1 MIAMFFL
8 YLFCSIAIF
17 SYLCHLKRIVD
28 LIGNKRE
35 YIMKSRKLLLSLAVF
50 FLVGA
55 FAPMKAS
62 PVVATDGEN
71 DEPEAKGWVSIG
83 PDNVAGRVRAIVFD
97 KFNDGV
103 MYAGSVGGGLFVSV
117 NGGNNW
123 REIDF
128 SNGQCFAVS
137 SIAQGEDGTIYVG
150 TGEGFYQELFIG
162 QNNRKSGL
170 PGNGVYKVTTGNAQW
185 AASLT
190 SDEEKYAYVA
200 NNFASELIPGTQPAT
215 RYDLTNDFSFVNDL
229 AWANGKL
236 YIATKYGGLKI
247 WDGNNLTA
255 ASIDGATAVNV
266 TDIKVNREGKIAIAY
281 NQGTSFAVARLSN
294 EQGTEFSPITF
305 STQGNEEAF
314 GRIELAFGIKNNN
327 VLYALVATA
336 NNGSLKGVYKVDLT
350 SDNVRFGNKMT
361 SNTMNLGYN
370 MDEAM
375 SIAINDME
383 QEYIYIAGNTLQ
395 RLFDANGA
403 DVFYSETQTSPYATL
418 TSGSY
423 VAPNIHSILFKENPQ
438 TAEDSTRIYLSTDAG
453 IFVYALDATQS
464 RSWRPANKGLVS
476 AQYYNVAVGADGSV
490 MGAAQSNAINY
501 IAAPSVEKQKSADIV
516 WSPNSK
522 GFEDFSE
529 DMSVWEEKGD
539 FVNFAYN
546 IEAKTGA
553 NAVSSAVHRTKPNIR
568 KPFVLLRP
576 YNSLTR
582 TYSNDND
589 YEEVN
594 SQTWQFGQGHNGGK
608 SGLMLKEMSGY
619 GSGARFISPMT
630 LWETFNAPDASR
642 DSVDFTFAVTSSN
655 DAMGATR
662 IFRGEEVI
670 RFVAGTELKDGDKIL
685 VESNSLEY
693 PFFYTLT
700 ADRFGATGGVL
711 DFAPIEDTTIKV
723 PNPIQSRLFIGTS
736 KGVYVCKEIMNFK
749 KVNTERSSSVPLS
762 SELIWVS
769 LYDLAT
775 RDANYAYLN
784 PVRAVAASSDGD
796 ALLIAVE
803 HTSSNTSDLIRI
815 SGINNI
821 LSNNEV
827 YSNTSTNHK
836 SFTCDTLA
844 TFNRFISSIAYEPGS
859 SDVAYI
865 TFSGFDNTANVK
877 KISNVSGDV
886 ANIQTADLLV
896 GEEDSPAYTILLDA
910 FSTKAY
916 VGTDRGLYETSN
928 RNASTPSWSKVAG
941 IPNVPIY
948 DLYQQTAN
956 LPTLTYT
963 TYLSNNATEN
973 VFEGT
978 KYSGAIY
985 AASYGKGLFMNRD
998 NLQTP
1003 QDPVNVG
1010 LDEVKVNGEASINLY
1025 PNPAANSTTLN
1036 YNLEVASKVVMNIY
1050 DMNGRLIST
1059 LDKGTQSAGSHSQII
1074 DLHSMDKGVYMIQM
1088 LTKGSV
1094 KTVKLVVQ

>member
-1 MIAMFFL
+1 
-8 YLFCSIAIF
+8 
-17 SYLCHLKRIVD
+17 
-28 LIGNKRE
+28 
-35 YIMKSRKLLLSLAVF
+35 MKSRKLLLSLAVF

-83 PDNVAGRVRAIVFD
+83 PDNVAGRVRAIIFD

-150 TGEGFYQELFIG
+150 TGEGFYEELFIG
-162 QNNRKSGL
+162 QNNRKAGL
-170 PGNGVYKVTTGNAQW
+170 PGNGVYKIATGNAQW
-185 AASLT
+185 AANLA

-200 NNFASELIPGTQPAT
+200 NSFSSELIPGTQPET
-215 RYDLTNDFSFVNDL
+215 RYDLTNEFCFVNDL

-247 WDGNNLTA
+247 WDGNSLTTA
-255 ASIDGATAVNV
+255 NIGGASAVNV

-281 NQGTSFAVARLSN
+281 NEGTGYAVAMPSN
-294 EQGTEFSPITF
+294 EQGTEFRAIAF

-336 NNGSLKGVYKVDLT
+336 NGSINGVYKTDIT

-361 SNTMNLGYN
+361 SNTMSLGYGMN
-370 MDEAM
+370 EAM

-395 RLFDANGA
+395 RLFDANGT

-438 TAEDSTRIYLSTDAG
+438 TAEDSTKIYLSTDAG
-453 IFVYALDATQS
+453 IFVYALDATQTYL
-464 RSWRPANKGLVS
+464 WRPANKGLVS

-501 IAAPSVEKQKSADIV
+501 IAAPSVDKQKSADIV
-516 WSPNSK
+516 WSPNST
-522 GFEDFSE
+522 GY
-529 DMSVWEEKGD
+529 
-539 FVNFAYN
+539 NFATSEYSYAS
-546 IEAKTGA
+546 EAQTGTE
-553 NAVSSAVHRTKPNIR
+553 VVGSAIYRSKPSIR
-568 KPFVLLRP
+568 KPFIMSRA
-576 YNSLTR
+576 YNELTR
-582 TYSNDND
+582 TYSDDND
-589 YEEVN
+589 YIEIN
-594 SQTWQFGQGHNGGK
+594 DQTWH
-608 SGLMLKEMSGY
+608 SGTDEAMLMNPNMTRSSAY
-619 GSGARFISPMT
+619 TFVSPIT
-630 LWETFNAPDASR
+630 LWETFNAPEAAR
-642 DSVDFTFAVTSSN
+642 DSVKFTFVVPTGEEDDVN
-655 DAMGATR
+655 ATR
-662 IFRGEEVI
+662 IFRGEEVT
-670 RFVAGTELKDGDKIL
+670 RFRAGDSLMVGDKVL

-711 DFAPIEDTTIKV
+711 DFNPNDDTTISV
-723 PNPIQSRLFIGTS
+723 PNPIQSRLFVATGD
-736 KGVYVCKEIMNFK
+736 GVFVCKEIMNFK
-749 KVNTERSSSVPLS
+749 KTFYRTADGLP
-762 SELIWVS
+762 WVK
-769 LYDLAT
+769 LYHMAGDEAT
-775 RDANYAYLN
+775 LYRN
-784 PVRAVAASSDGD
+784 PIRAMAASADGD
-796 ALLIAVE
+796 ALLISVD
-803 HTSSNTSDLIRI
+803 HIMDNTSDLLRI
-815 SGINNI
+815 SGLNNVN
-821 LSNNEV
+821 LGNMF
-827 YSNTSTNHK
+827 TSGGFNG
-836 SFTCDTLA
+836 SLNDANAFTLDTLA
-844 TFNRFISSIAYEPGS
+844 TFNRFISSIAYEPNS

-865 TFSGFDNTANVK
+865 TFAGFDNTANVK
-877 KISNVSGDV
+877 KVSNVSGDV

-978 KYSGAIY
+978 QYSGAIY

-1036 YNLEVASKVVMNIY
+1036 YNLKVASNVVMNIY

-1074 DLHSMDKGVYMIQM
+1074 DLRSMDKGVYMIQM

-1094 KTVKLVVQ
+1094 NTVKLIVQ

>member
-1 MIAMFFL
+1 
-8 YLFCSIAIF
+8 
-17 SYLCHLKRIVD
+17 
-28 LIGNKRE
+28 
-35 YIMKSRKLLLSLAVF
+35 MKSRKLLLSLAVF

-83 PDNVAGRVRAIVFD
+83 PDNVAGRVRAIIFD

-150 TGEGFYQELFIG
+150 TGEGFYEELFIG
-162 QNNRKSGL
+162 QNNRKAGL
-170 PGNGVYKVTTGNAQW
+170 PGNGVYKITTGNAQW
-185 AASLT
+185 AANLA

-200 NNFASELIPGTQPAT
+200 NSFSSELIPGTQPET
-215 RYDLTNDFSFVNDL
+215 RYDLTNEFCFVNDL

-247 WDGNNLTA
+247 WDGNSLTT
-255 ASIDGATAVNV
+255 ASIGGASAVNV
-266 TDIKVNREGKIAIAY
+266 TDIKVNRDGKIAIAY
-281 NQGTSFAVARLSN
+281 NEGTGYAVAMPSN
-294 EQGTEFSPITF
+294 EQGTEFRAIAF

-336 NNGSLKGVYKVDLT
+336 NGSINGVYKTDIT

-361 SNTMNLGYN
+361 SNTMSLGYGMN
-370 MDEAM
+370 EAM

-395 RLFDANGA
+395 RLFDANGT

-438 TAEDSTRIYLSTDAG
+438 TAEDSTELYLSTDAG
-453 IFVYALDATQS
+453 IFVYALDATQTY
-464 RSWRPANKGLVS
+464 SWRPANKGLVS

-501 IAAPSVEKQKSADIV
+501 IAAPSVDKQKSADIV
-516 WSPNSK
+516 WSPNST
-522 GFEDFSE
+522 GY
-529 DMSVWEEKGD
+529 
-539 FVNFAYN
+539 NFATSEYSYAS
-546 IEAKTGA
+546 EAQTGTE
-553 NAVSSAVHRTKPNIR
+553 VVGSAIYRSKPSIR
-568 KPFVLLRP
+568 KPFIMSRA
-576 YNSLTR
+576 YNELTR
-582 TYSNDND
+582 TYSDDND
-589 YEEVN
+589 YIEIN
-594 SQTWQFGQGHNGGK
+594 DQTWH
-608 SGLMLKEMSGY
+608 SGTDEAMLMNPNMTRSSAY
-619 GSGARFISPMT
+619 TFVSPIT
-630 LWETFNAPDASR
+630 LWETFNAPEAAR
-642 DSVDFTFAVTSSN
+642 DSVKFTFVVATE
-655 DAMGATR
+655 DADTVNATR
-662 IFRGEEVI
+662 IFRGDKVI
-670 RFVAGTELKDGDKIL
+670 KFRAGEPLMEGDKVL

-711 DFAPIEDTTIKV
+711 NFNPTDDTTISV
-723 PNPIQSRLFIGTS
+723 PNPIQSRLFVATGD
-736 KGVYVCKEIMNFK
+736 GVFVCKEIMNFK
-749 KVNTERSSSVPLS
+749 KTFYRTADGLP
-762 SELIWVS
+762 WVK
-769 LYDLAT
+769 LYHMAGDEAT
-775 RDANYAYLN
+775 LYRN
-784 PVRAVAASSDGD
+784 PIRAMAASADGD
-796 ALLIAVE
+796 ALLISVD
-803 HTSSNTSDLIRI
+803 HIMDNTSDLLRI
-815 SGINNI
+815 SGLNNVN
-821 LSNNEV
+821 LGNMF
-827 YSNTSTNHK
+827 TSGGFNG
-836 SFTCDTLA
+836 SLNDANAFTLDTLA
-844 TFNRFISSIAYEPGS
+844 TFNRFISSIAYEPNS

-865 TFSGFDNTANVK
+865 TFAGFDNTANVK
-877 KISNVSGDV
+877 KVSNVSGDV

-978 KYSGAIY
+978 QYSGAIY

-1036 YNLEVASKVVMNIY
+1036 YNLEVASNVVMNIY

-1059 LDKGTQSAGSHSQII
+1059 LDRGTQSAGSHSQII
-1074 DLHSMDKGVYMIQM
+1074 DLRSMDKGVYMIQM

-1094 KTVKLVVQ
+1094 NTVKLIVQ

>member
-1 MIAMFFL
+1 
-8 YLFCSIAIF
+8 
-17 SYLCHLKRIVD
+17 
-28 LIGNKRE
+28 
-35 YIMKSRKLLLSLAVF
+35 MKSRKLLLSLAVF

-83 PDNVAGRVRAIVFD
+83 PDNVAGRVRAIIFD

-150 TGEGFYQELFIG
+150 TGEGFYEELFIG
-162 QNNRKSGL
+162 QNNRKAGL
-170 PGNGVYKVTTGNAQW
+170 PGNGVYKIATGNAQW
-185 AASLT
+185 AANLA

-200 NNFASELIPGTQPAT
+200 NNFSSELIPGTQPET
-215 RYDLTNDFSFVNDL
+215 RYDLTNEFCFVNDL

-247 WDGNNLTA
+247 WDGNSLTTA
-255 ASIDGATAVNV
+255 NIGGASAVNV
-266 TDIKVNREGKIAIAY
+266 TDIKVNRDGKIAIAY
-281 NQGTSFAVARLSN
+281 NEGTGYAVAMPSN
-294 EQGTEFSPITF
+294 EQGTEFRAIAF

-336 NNGSLKGVYKVDLT
+336 NGSINGVYKTDVT

-361 SNTMNLGYN
+361 SNTMSLGYGMN
-370 MDEAM
+370 EAM

-395 RLFDANGA
+395 RLFDANGT

-438 TAEDSTRIYLSTDAG
+438 TAEDSTEIYLSTDAG
-453 IFVYALDATQS
+453 IFVYALDATQTY
-464 RSWRPANKGLVS
+464 SWRPANKGLVS

-490 MGAAQSNAINY
+490 IGAAQSNAINY
-501 IAAPSVEKQKSADIV
+501 IAAPSVDKQKSADIV
-516 WSPNSK
+516 WSPNST
-522 GFEDFSE
+522 GYNFETSE
-529 DMSVWEEKGD
+529 YSY
-539 FVNFAYN
+539 AS
-546 IEAKTGA
+546 EAQTGTEVA
-553 NAVSSAVHRTKPNIR
+553 GSAIYRSKPSIR
-568 KPFVLLRP
+568 KPFIMSRA
-576 YNSLTR
+576 YNELTR
-582 TYSNDND
+582 TYSDDND
-589 YEEVN
+589 YIEIN
-594 SQTWQFGQGHNGGK
+594 DQTWH
-608 SGLMLKEMSGY
+608 SGTDEAMLMNPNMTRSSAY
-619 GSGARFISPMT
+619 TFVSPLT
-630 LWETFNAPDASR
+630 LWETFNAPEAAR
-642 DSVDFTFAVTSSN
+642 DSVKFTFVVATE
-655 DAMGATR
+655 DADTVNATR
-662 IFRGEEVI
+662 IFRGDKVI
-670 RFVAGTELKDGDKIL
+670 KFRSGEPLMEGDKVL

-700 ADRFGATGGVL
+700 AGRFGATGGVL
-711 DFAPIEDTTIKV
+711 DFNPNDDTTISV
-723 PNPIQSRLFIGTS
+723 PNPIQSRLFVATGD
-736 KGVYVCKEIMNFK
+736 GVFVCKEIMNFK
-749 KVNTERSSSVPLS
+749 KTFYRTADGLP
-762 SELIWVS
+762 WVK
-769 LYDLAT
+769 LYHMAGDEAT
-775 RDANYAYLN
+775 LYRN
-784 PVRAVAASSDGD
+784 PIRAMAASADGD
-796 ALLIAVE
+796 ALLISVD
-803 HTSSNTSDLIRI
+803 HIMDNTSDLLRI
-815 SGINNI
+815 SGLNNVD
-821 LSNNEV
+821 LGRVNVSGGFNGSLNDA
-827 YSNTSTNHK
+827 NA
-836 SFTCDTLA
+836 FTLDTLA
-844 TFNRFISSIAYEPGS
+844 TFNRFISSIAYEPNS

-865 TFSGFDNTANVK
+865 TFAGFDNTANVK
-877 KISNVSGDV
+877 KVSNVSGDV

-928 RNASTPSWSKVAG
+928 RNASTPSWNKVAG

-978 KYSGAIY
+978 QYSGAIY

-1036 YNLEVASKVVMNIY
+1036 YNLEVASNVVMNIY

-1074 DLHSMDKGVYMIQM
+1074 DLRSMDKGVYMIQM

-1094 KTVKLVVQ
+1094 NTVKLIVQ

>member
-1 MIAMFFL
+1 
-8 YLFCSIAIF
+8 
-17 SYLCHLKRIVD
+17 
-28 LIGNKRE
+28 
-35 YIMKSRKLLLSLAVF
+35 MKSRKLLLSLAVF

-83 PDNVAGRVRAIVFD
+83 PDNVAGRVRAIIFD

-150 TGEGFYQELFIG
+150 TGEGFYEELFIG
-162 QNNRKSGL
+162 QNNRKAGL
-170 PGNGVYKVTTGNAQW
+170 PGNGVYKIATGNAQW
-185 AASLT
+185 AANLA

-200 NNFASELIPGTQPAT
+200 NNFSSELIPGTQPET
-215 RYDLTNDFSFVNDL
+215 RYDLTNEFCFVNDL

-247 WDGNNLTA
+247 WDGNSLTTA
-255 ASIDGATAVNV
+255 NIGGASAVNV
-266 TDIKVNREGKIAIAY
+266 TDIKVNRDGKIAIAY
-281 NQGTSFAVARLSN
+281 NEGTGYAVAMPSN
-294 EQGTEFSPITF
+294 EQGTEFRAIAF

-336 NNGSLKGVYKVDLT
+336 NGSINGVYKTDVT

-361 SNTMNLGYN
+361 SNTMSLGYGMN
-370 MDEAM
+370 EAM

-395 RLFDANGA
+395 RLFDANGT

-438 TAEDSTRIYLSTDAG
+438 TAEDSTEIYLSTDAG
-453 IFVYALDATQS
+453 IFVYALDATQTY
-464 RSWRPANKGLVS
+464 SWRPANKGLVS

-501 IAAPSVEKQKSADIV
+501 IAAPSVDKQKSADIV
-516 WSPNSK
+516 WSPNST
-522 GFEDFSE
+522 GY
-529 DMSVWEEKGD
+529 
-539 FVNFAYN
+539 NFATSEYSYAS
-546 IEAKTGA
+546 EAQTGTE
-553 NAVSSAVHRTKPNIR
+553 VVGSAIYRSKPSIR
-568 KPFVLLRP
+568 KPFIMSRA
-576 YNSLTR
+576 YNELTR
-582 TYSNDND
+582 TYSDDND
-589 YEEVN
+589 YIEIN
-594 SQTWQFGQGHNGGK
+594 DQTWH
-608 SGLMLKEMSGY
+608 SGTDEAMLMNPNMTRSSAY
-619 GSGARFISPMT
+619 TFVSPIT
-630 LWETFNAPDASR
+630 LWETFNAPEAAR
-642 DSVDFTFAVTSSN
+642 DSVKFTFVVATE
-655 DAMGATR
+655 DADTVNATR
-662 IFRGEEVI
+662 IFRGDKVI
-670 RFVAGTELKDGDKIL
+670 KFRSGEPLMEGDKVL

-700 ADRFGATGGVL
+700 AGRFGATGGVL
-711 DFAPIEDTTIKV
+711 DFNPNDDTTISV
-723 PNPIQSRLFIGTS
+723 PNPIQSRLFVATGD
-736 KGVYVCKEIMNFK
+736 GVFVCKEIMNFK
-749 KVNTERSSSVPLS
+749 KTFYRTADGLP
-762 SELIWVS
+762 WVK
-769 LYDLAT
+769 LYHMGGDEAT
-775 RDANYAYLN
+775 LYRN
-784 PVRAVAASSDGD
+784 PIRAMAASADGD
-796 ALLIAVE
+796 ALLISVD
-803 HTSSNTSDLIRI
+803 HIMDNTSDLLRI
-815 SGINNI
+815 SGLNNVD
-821 LSNNEV
+821 LGRVNVSGGFNGSLNDA
-827 YSNTSTNHK
+827 NA
-836 SFTCDTLA
+836 FTLDTLA
-844 TFNRFISSIAYEPGS
+844 TFNRFISSIAYEPNS

-865 TFSGFDNTANVK
+865 TFAGFDNTANVK
-877 KISNVSGDV
+877 KVSNVSGDV

-928 RNASTPSWSKVAG
+928 RNASTPSWNKVAG

-978 KYSGAIY
+978 QYSGAIY

-1036 YNLEVASKVVMNIY
+1036 YNLEVASNVVMNIY

-1074 DLHSMDKGVYMIQM
+1074 DLRSMDKGVYMIQM

-1094 KTVKLVVQ
+1094 NTVKLIVQ

>member
-1 MIAMFFL
+1 
-8 YLFCSIAIF
+8 
-17 SYLCHLKRIVD
+17 
-28 LIGNKRE
+28 
-35 YIMKSRKLLLSLAVF
+35 MKSRKLLLSLAVF

-83 PDNVAGRVRAIVFD
+83 PDNVAGRVRAIIFD

-150 TGEGFYQELFIG
+150 TGEGFYEELFIG
-162 QNNRKSGL
+162 QNNRKAGL
-170 PGNGVYKVTTGNAQW
+170 PGNGVYKIATGNAQW
-185 AASLT
+185 AANLA

-200 NNFASELIPGTQPAT
+200 NSFSSELIPGTQPET
-215 RYDLTNDFSFVNDL
+215 RYDLTNEFCFVNDL

-247 WDGNNLTA
+247 WDGNSLTTA
-255 ASIDGATAVNV
+255 NIGGASAVNV
-266 TDIKVNREGKIAIAY
+266 TDIKVNRDGKIAIAY
-281 NQGTSFAVARLSN
+281 NEGTGYAVAMPSN
-294 EQGTEFSPITF
+294 EQGTEFRAIAF

-336 NNGSLKGVYKVDLT
+336 NGSINGVYKTDIT

-361 SNTMNLGYN
+361 SNTMSLGYGMN
-370 MDEAM
+370 EAM
-375 SIAINDME
+375 SISINDME

-395 RLFDANGA
+395 RLFDANGT
-403 DVFYSETQTSPYATL
+403 DVFYSETQTFPYATL

-438 TAEDSTRIYLSTDAG
+438 TAEDSTKIYLSTDAG
-453 IFVYALDATQS
+453 IFVYALDATQTY
-464 RSWRPANKGLVS
+464 SWRPANKGLVS
-476 AQYYNVAVGADGSV
+476 AQYYNVAVGVDGSV

-501 IAAPSVEKQKSADIV
+501 IAAPSVDKQKSADIV
-516 WSPNSK
+516 WSPNST
-522 GFEDFSE
+522 GY
-529 DMSVWEEKGD
+529 
-539 FVNFAYN
+539 NFATSEYSYAS
-546 IEAKTGA
+546 EAQTGTE
-553 NAVSSAVHRTKPNIR
+553 VVGSAIYRSKPSIR
-568 KPFVLLRP
+568 KPFIMSRA
-576 YNSLTR
+576 YNELTR
-582 TYSNDND
+582 TYSDDND
-589 YEEVN
+589 YIEIN
-594 SQTWQFGQGHNGGK
+594 DQTWH
-608 SGLMLKEMSGY
+608 SGTDEAMLMNPNMTRSSAY
-619 GSGARFISPMT
+619 TFVSPIT
-630 LWETFNAPDASR
+630 LWETFNAPEAAR
-642 DSVDFTFAVTSSN
+642 DSVKFTFVVAAGEDDDIN
-655 DAMGATR
+655 ATR

-670 RFVAGTELKDGDKIL
+670 RFRAGESLMEGDKVL

-711 DFAPIEDTTIKV
+711 NFNPTDDTTISV
-723 PNPIQSRLFIGTS
+723 PNPIQSRLFVATGD
-736 KGVYVCKEIMNFK
+736 GVFVCKEIMNFK
-749 KVNTERSSSVPLS
+749 KTFYRTADGLP
-762 SELIWVS
+762 WVK
-769 LYDLAT
+769 LYHMAGDEAT
-775 RDANYAYLN
+775 LYRN
-784 PVRAVAASSDGD
+784 PIRAMAASADGD
-796 ALLIAVE
+796 ALLISVD
-803 HTSSNTSDLIRI
+803 HIMDNTSDLLRI
-815 SGINNI
+815 SGLNNVN
-821 LSNNEV
+821 LGNMF
-827 YSNTSTNHK
+827 TSGGFNG
-836 SFTCDTLA
+836 SLNDANAFTLDTLA
-844 TFNRFISSIAYEPGS
+844 TFNRFISSIAYEPNS

-877 KISNVSGDV
+877 KVSNVSGDV

-916 VGTDRGLYETSN
+916 VGTDRGLYETNN
-928 RNASTPSWSKVAG
+928 RNASIPSWSKVAG

-978 KYSGAIY
+978 QYSGAIY

-1036 YNLEVASKVVMNIY
+1036 YNLKVASNVVMNIY

-1059 LDKGTQSAGSHSQII
+1059 LDRGTQSAGSHSQII
-1074 DLHSMDKGVYMIQM
+1074 DLRSMDKGVYMIQM

-1094 KTVKLVVQ
+1094 NTVKLIVQ

>member
-1 MIAMFFL
+1 
-8 YLFCSIAIF
+8 
-17 SYLCHLKRIVD
+17 
-28 LIGNKRE
+28 
-35 YIMKSRKLLLSLAVF
+35 MKSRKLLLSLAVF

-83 PDNVAGRVRAIVFD
+83 PDNVAGRVRAIIFD

-150 TGEGFYQELFIG
+150 TGEGFYEELFIG
-162 QNNRKSGL
+162 QNNRKAGL
-170 PGNGVYKVTTGNAQW
+170 PGNGVYKIATGNAQW
-185 AASLT
+185 AANLA

-200 NNFASELIPGTQPAT
+200 NSFSSELIPGTQPET
-215 RYDLTNDFSFVNDL
+215 RYDLTNEFCFVNDL

-247 WDGNNLTA
+247 WDGNSLTTA
-255 ASIDGATAVNV
+255 NIGGASAVNV
-266 TDIKVNREGKIAIAY
+266 TDIKVNRDGKIAIAY
-281 NQGTSFAVARLSN
+281 NEGTGYAVAMPSN
-294 EQGTEFSPITF
+294 EQGTEFRAIAF

-336 NNGSLKGVYKVDLT
+336 NGSINGVYKTDIT

-361 SNTMNLGYN
+361 SNTMSLGYGMN
-370 MDEAM
+370 EAM

-395 RLFDANGA
+395 RLFDANGT

-438 TAEDSTRIYLSTDAG
+438 TAEDSTELYLSTDAG
-453 IFVYALDATQS
+453 IFVYALDATQTY
-464 RSWRPANKGLVS
+464 SWRPANKGLVS

-501 IAAPSVEKQKSADIV
+501 IAAPSVDKQKSADIV
-516 WSPNSK
+516 WSPNST
-522 GFEDFSE
+522 GY
-529 DMSVWEEKGD
+529 
-539 FVNFAYN
+539 NFATSEYSYAS
-546 IEAKTGA
+546 EAQTGTE
-553 NAVSSAVHRTKPNIR
+553 VVGSAIYRSKPSIR
-568 KPFVLLRP
+568 KPFIMSRA
-576 YNSLTR
+576 YNELTR
-582 TYSNDND
+582 TYSDDND
-589 YEEVN
+589 YIEIN
-594 SQTWQFGQGHNGGK
+594 DQTWH
-608 SGLMLKEMSGY
+608 SGTDEAMLMNPNMTRSSAY
-619 GSGARFISPMT
+619 TFVSPLT
-630 LWETFNAPDASR
+630 LWETFNAPEAAR
-642 DSVDFTFAVTSSN
+642 DSVKFTFVVATE
-655 DAMGATR
+655 DADTVNATR
-662 IFRGEEVI
+662 IFRGDKVI
-670 RFVAGTELKDGDKIL
+670 KFRAGEPLMEGDKVL

-711 DFAPIEDTTIKV
+711 NFNPTDDTTISV
-723 PNPIQSRLFIGTS
+723 PNPIQSRLFVATGD
-736 KGVYVCKEIMNFK
+736 GVFVCKEIMNFK
-749 KVNTERSSSVPLS
+749 KTFYRTADGLP
-762 SELIWVS
+762 WVK
-769 LYDLAT
+769 LYHMAGDEAT
-775 RDANYAYLN
+775 LYRN
-784 PVRAVAASSDGD
+784 PIRAMAASADGD
-796 ALLIAVE
+796 ALLISVD
-803 HTSSNTSDLIRI
+803 HIMDNTSDLLRI
-815 SGINNI
+815 SGLNNVN
-821 LSNNEV
+821 LGNMF
-827 YSNTSTNHK
+827 TSGGFNG
-836 SFTCDTLA
+836 SLNDANAFTLDTLA
-844 TFNRFISSIAYEPGS
+844 TFNRFISSIAYEPNS

-877 KISNVSGDV
+877 KVSNVSGDV

-928 RNASTPSWSKVAG
+928 RNASTPSWNKVAG

-978 KYSGAIY
+978 QYSGAIY

-1036 YNLEVASKVVMNIY
+1036 YNLEVASNVVMNIY

-1059 LDKGTQSAGSHSQII
+1059 LDRGTQSAGSHSQII
-1074 DLHSMDKGVYMIQM
+1074 DLRSMDKGVYMIQM

-1094 KTVKLVVQ
+1094 NTVKLIVQ

>member
-1 MIAMFFL
+1 
-8 YLFCSIAIF
+8 
-17 SYLCHLKRIVD
+17 
-28 LIGNKRE
+28 
-35 YIMKSRKLLLSLAVF
+35 MKSRKLLLSLAVF

-83 PDNVAGRVRAIVFD
+83 PDNVAGRVRAIIFD

-150 TGEGFYQELFIG
+150 TGEGFYEELFIG
-162 QNNRKSGL
+162 QNNRKAGL
-170 PGNGVYKVTTGNAQW
+170 PGNGVYKIATGNAQW
-185 AASLT
+185 AANLA

-200 NNFASELIPGTQPAT
+200 NNFSSELIPGTQPET
-215 RYDLTNDFSFVNDL
+215 RYDLTNEFCFVNDL
-229 AWANGKL
+229 ALANGKL

-247 WDGNNLTA
+247 WDGNSLTTA
-255 ASIDGATAVNV
+255 NIGGASAVNV
-266 TDIKVNREGKIAIAY
+266 TDIKVNRDGKIAIAY
-281 NQGTSFAVARLSN
+281 NEGTGYAVAMPSN
-294 EQGTEFSPITF
+294 EQGTEFRAIAF

-336 NNGSLKGVYKVDLT
+336 NGSINGVYKTDVT

-361 SNTMNLGYN
+361 SNTMSLGYGMN
-370 MDEAM
+370 EAM

-395 RLFDANGA
+395 RLFDANGT

-438 TAEDSTRIYLSTDAG
+438 TAEDSTEIYLSTDAG
-453 IFVYALDATQS
+453 IFVYALDATQTY
-464 RSWRPANKGLVS
+464 SWRPANKGLVS

-490 MGAAQSNAINY
+490 IGAAQSNAINY
-501 IAAPSVEKQKSADIV
+501 IAAPSVDKQKSADIV
-516 WSPNSK
+516 WSPNST
-522 GFEDFSE
+522 GYNFETSE
-529 DMSVWEEKGD
+529 YSY
-539 FVNFAYN
+539 AS
-546 IEAKTGA
+546 EAQTGTEVA
-553 NAVSSAVHRTKPNIR
+553 GSAIYRSKPSIR
-568 KPFVLLRP
+568 KPFIMSRA
-576 YNSLTR
+576 YNELTR
-582 TYSNDND
+582 TYSDDND
-589 YEEVN
+589 YIEIN
-594 SQTWQFGQGHNGGK
+594 DQTWH
-608 SGLMLKEMSGY
+608 SGTDEAMLMNPNMTRSSAY
-619 GSGARFISPMT
+619 TFVSPLT
-630 LWETFNAPDASR
+630 LWETFNAPEAAR
-642 DSVDFTFAVTSSN
+642 DSVKFTFVVATE
-655 DAMGATR
+655 DADTVNATR
-662 IFRGEEVI
+662 IFRGDKVI
-670 RFVAGTELKDGDKIL
+670 KFRSGEPLMEGDKVL

-700 ADRFGATGGVL
+700 AGRFGATGGVL
-711 DFAPIEDTTIKV
+711 DFNPNDDTTISV
-723 PNPIQSRLFIGTS
+723 PNPIQSRLFVATGD
-736 KGVYVCKEIMNFK
+736 GVFVCKEIMNFK
-749 KVNTERSSSVPLS
+749 KTFYRTADGLP
-762 SELIWVS
+762 WVK
-769 LYDLAT
+769 LYHMAGDEAT
-775 RDANYAYLN
+775 LYRN
-784 PVRAVAASSDGD
+784 PIRAMAASADGD
-796 ALLIAVE
+796 ALLISVD
-803 HTSSNTSDLIRI
+803 HIMDNTSDLLRI
-815 SGINNI
+815 SGLNNVD
-821 LSNNEV
+821 LGRVNVSGGFNGSLNDA
-827 YSNTSTNHK
+827 NA
-836 SFTCDTLA
+836 FTLDTLA
-844 TFNRFISSIAYEPGS
+844 TFNRFISSIAYEPNS

-865 TFSGFDNTANVK
+865 TFAGFDNTANVK
-877 KISNVSGDV
+877 KVSNVSGDV

-928 RNASTPSWSKVAG
+928 RNASTPSWNKVAG

-978 KYSGAIY
+978 QYSGAIY

-1036 YNLEVASKVVMNIY
+1036 YNLEVASNVVMNIY

-1074 DLHSMDKGVYMIQM
+1074 DLRSMDKGVYMIQM

-1094 KTVKLVVQ
+1094 NTVKLIVQ

>member
-1 MIAMFFL
+1 
-8 YLFCSIAIF
+8 
-17 SYLCHLKRIVD
+17 
-28 LIGNKRE
+28 
-35 YIMKSRKLLLSLAVF
+35 MKSRKLLLSLAVF

-62 PVVATDGEN
+62 PVVATEGEN

-83 PDNVAGRVRAIVFD
+83 PDNVAGRVRAIIFD

-150 TGEGFYQELFIG
+150 TGEGFYEELFIG
-162 QNNRKSGL
+162 QNNRKAGL
-170 PGNGVYKVTTGNAQW
+170 PGNGVYKIATGNAQW
-185 AASLT
+185 AANLA

-200 NNFASELIPGTQPAT
+200 NSFSSELIPGTQPET
-215 RYDLTNDFSFVNDL
+215 RYDLTNEFCFVNDL

-247 WDGNNLTA
+247 WDGNSLTT
-255 ASIDGATAVNV
+255 ASIDGASAVNV

-281 NQGTSFAVARLSN
+281 NEGTGYAVAMPSN
-294 EQGTEFSPITF
+294 EQGTEFRAIAF

-336 NNGSLKGVYKVDLT
+336 NGSINGVYKTDIT

-361 SNTMNLGYN
+361 SNTMSLGYGMN
-370 MDEAM
+370 EAM

-395 RLFDANGA
+395 RLFDANGT

-438 TAEDSTRIYLSTDAG
+438 TAEDSTKIYLSTDAG
-453 IFVYALDATQS
+453 IFVYALDATQTY
-464 RSWRPANKGLVS
+464 SWRPANKGLVS

-501 IAAPSVEKQKSADIV
+501 IAAPSVDKQKSADIV
-516 WSPNSK
+516 WSPNST
-522 GFEDFSE
+522 GY
-529 DMSVWEEKGD
+529 
-539 FVNFAYN
+539 NFATSEYSYAS
-546 IEAKTGA
+546 EAQTGTE
-553 NAVSSAVHRTKPNIR
+553 VVGSAIYRSKPSIR
-568 KPFVLLRP
+568 KPFIMSRA
-576 YNSLTR
+576 YNELTR
-582 TYSNDND
+582 TYSDDND
-589 YEEVN
+589 YIEIN
-594 SQTWQFGQGHNGGK
+594 DQTWH
-608 SGLMLKEMSGY
+608 SGTDEAMLMNPNMTRSSAY
-619 GSGARFISPMT
+619 TFVSPLT
-630 LWETFNAPDASR
+630 LWETFNAPEAAR
-642 DSVDFTFAVTSSN
+642 DSVKFTFVVATE
-655 DAMGATR
+655 DADTVNATR
-662 IFRGEEVI
+662 IFRGDKVI
-670 RFVAGTELKDGDKIL
+670 KFRSGEPLMEGDKVL

-711 DFAPIEDTTIKV
+711 DFNPNDDTTISV
-723 PNPIQSRLFIGTS
+723 PNPIQSRLFVATGD
-736 KGVYVCKEIMNFK
+736 GVFVCKEIMNFK
-749 KVNTERSSSVPLS
+749 KTFYRTADGLP
-762 SELIWVS
+762 WVK
-769 LYDLAT
+769 LYHMAGDEAT
-775 RDANYAYLN
+775 LYRN
-784 PVRAVAASSDGD
+784 PIRAMAASADGD
-796 ALLIAVE
+796 ALLISVD
-803 HTSSNTSDLIRI
+803 HIMDNTSDLLRI
-815 SGINNI
+815 SGLNNVN
-821 LSNNEV
+821 LGNMF
-827 YSNTSTNHK
+827 TSGGFNG
-836 SFTCDTLA
+836 SLNDANAFTLDTLA
-844 TFNRFISSIAYEPGS
+844 TFNRFISSIAYEPNS

-865 TFSGFDNTANVK
+865 TFAGFDNTANVK
-877 KISNVSGDV
+877 KVSNVSGDV

-916 VGTDRGLYETSN
+916 VGTDRGLYETNN
-928 RNASTPSWSKVAG
+928 RNASTPSWNKVAG

-978 KYSGAIY
+978 QYSGAIY

-1036 YNLEVASKVVMNIY
+1036 YNLEVASNVVMNIY

-1074 DLHSMDKGVYMIQM
+1074 DLRSMDKGVYMIQK

-1094 KTVKLVVQ
+1094 NTVKLIVQ

>member
-1 MIAMFFL
+1 
-8 YLFCSIAIF
+8 
-17 SYLCHLKRIVD
+17 
-28 LIGNKRE
+28 
-35 YIMKSRKLLLSLAVF
+35 MKSRKLLLSLAVF

-83 PDNVAGRVRAIVFD
+83 PDNVAGRVRAIIFD

-150 TGEGFYQELFIG
+150 TGEGFYEELFIG
-162 QNNRKSGL
+162 QNNRKAGL
-170 PGNGVYKVTTGNAQW
+170 PGNGVYKIATGNAQW
-185 AASLT
+185 AANLA

-200 NNFASELIPGTQPAT
+200 NSFSSELIPGTQPET
-215 RYDLTNDFSFVNDL
+215 RYDLTNEFCFVNDL

-247 WDGNNLTA
+247 WDGNSLTTA
-255 ASIDGATAVNV
+255 NIGGASAVNV

-281 NQGTSFAVARLSN
+281 NEGTGYAVAMPSN
-294 EQGTEFSPITF
+294 EQGTEFRAIAF

-336 NNGSLKGVYKVDLT
+336 NGSINGVYKTDIT

-361 SNTMNLGYN
+361 SNTMSLGYGMN
-370 MDEAM
+370 EAM

-395 RLFDANGA
+395 RLFDANGT

-438 TAEDSTRIYLSTDAG
+438 TAEDSTKIYLSTDAG
-453 IFVYALDATQS
+453 IFVYALDATQTY
-464 RSWRPANKGLVS
+464 SWRPANKGLVS

-501 IAAPSVEKQKSADIV
+501 IAAPSVDKQKSADIV
-516 WSPNSK
+516 WSPNST
-522 GFEDFSE
+522 GY
-529 DMSVWEEKGD
+529 
-539 FVNFAYN
+539 NFATSEYSYAS
-546 IEAKTGA
+546 EAQTGTE
-553 NAVSSAVHRTKPNIR
+553 VVGSAIYRSKPSIR
-568 KPFVLLRP
+568 KPFIMSRA
-576 YNSLTR
+576 YNELTR
-582 TYSNDND
+582 TYSDDND
-589 YEEVN
+589 YIEIN
-594 SQTWQFGQGHNGGK
+594 DQTWH
-608 SGLMLKEMSGY
+608 SGTDEAMLMHPNMTRSSAY
-619 GSGARFISPMT
+619 TFVSPIT
-630 LWETFNAPDASR
+630 LWETFNAPEAAR
-642 DSVDFTFAVTSSN
+642 DSVKFTFVVATGEEDDVN
-655 DAMGATR
+655 ATR
-662 IFRGEEVI
+662 IFRGEKVK
-670 RFVAGTELKDGDKIL
+670 RFRAGDSLMVGDKVL

-711 DFAPIEDTTIKV
+711 DFNPNDDTTISV
-723 PNPIQSRLFIGTS
+723 PNPIQSRLFVATGD
-736 KGVYVCKEIMNFK
+736 GVFVCKEIMNFK
-749 KVNTERSSSVPLS
+749 KTFYRTADGLP
-762 SELIWVS
+762 WVK
-769 LYDLAT
+769 LYHMAGDEAT
-775 RDANYAYLN
+775 LYRN
-784 PVRAVAASSDGD
+784 PIRAMAASADGD
-796 ALLIAVE
+796 ALLISVD
-803 HTSSNTSDLIRI
+803 HIMDNTSDLLRI
-815 SGINNI
+815 SGLNNVN
-821 LSNNEV
+821 LGNMF
-827 YSNTSTNHK
+827 TSGGFNG
-836 SFTCDTLA
+836 SLNDANAFTLDTLA
-844 TFNRFISSIAYEPGS
+844 TFNRFISSIAYEPNS

-877 KISNVSGDV
+877 KVSNVSGDV

-928 RNASTPSWSKVAG
+928 RNASTPSWNKVAG

-978 KYSGAIY
+978 QYSGAIY

-1036 YNLEVASKVVMNIY
+1036 YNLEVASNVVMNIY

-1059 LDKGTQSAGSHSQII
+1059 LDRGTQSAGSHSQII
-1074 DLHSMDKGVYMIQM
+1074 DLRSMDKGVYMIQM

-1094 KTVKLVVQ
+1094 NTVKLIVQ

>member
-1 MIAMFFL
+1 
-8 YLFCSIAIF
+8 
-17 SYLCHLKRIVD
+17 
-28 LIGNKRE
+28 
-35 YIMKSRKLLLSLAVF
+35 MKSRKLLLSLAVF

-83 PDNVAGRVRAIVFD
+83 PDNVAGRVRAIIFD

-150 TGEGFYQELFIG
+150 TGEGFYEELFIG
-162 QNNRKSGL
+162 QNNRKAGL
-170 PGNGVYKVTTGNAQW
+170 PGNGVYKIATGNAQW
-185 AASLT
+185 AANLA

-200 NNFASELIPGTQPAT
+200 NSFSSELIPGTQPET
-215 RYDLTNDFSFVNDL
+215 RYDLTNEFCFVNDL

-247 WDGNNLTA
+247 WDGNSLTTA
-255 ASIDGATAVNV
+255 NIGGASAVNV

-281 NQGTSFAVARLSN
+281 NEGTGYAVAMPSN
-294 EQGTEFSPITF
+294 EQGTEFRAIAF

-336 NNGSLKGVYKVDLT
+336 NGSINGVYKTDIT

-361 SNTMNLGYN
+361 SNTMSLGYGMN
-370 MDEAM
+370 EAM

-395 RLFDANGA
+395 RLFDANGT

-438 TAEDSTRIYLSTDAG
+438 TAEDSTEIYLSTDAG
-453 IFVYALDATQS
+453 IFVYALDATQTY
-464 RSWRPANKGLVS
+464 SWRPANKGLVS

-501 IAAPSVEKQKSADIV
+501 IAAPSVDKQKSADIV
-516 WSPNSK
+516 WSPNST
-522 GFEDFSE
+522 GY
-529 DMSVWEEKGD
+529 
-539 FVNFAYN
+539 NFATSEYSYAS
-546 IEAKTGA
+546 EAQTGTE
-553 NAVSSAVHRTKPNIR
+553 VVGSAIYRSKPSIR
-568 KPFVLLRP
+568 KPFIMSRA
-576 YNSLTR
+576 YNELTR
-582 TYSNDND
+582 TYSDDND
-589 YEEVN
+589 YIEIN
-594 SQTWQFGQGHNGGK
+594 DQTWH
-608 SGLMLKEMSGY
+608 SGTDEAMLMNPNMTRSSAY
-619 GSGARFISPMT
+619 TFVSPIT
-630 LWETFNAPDASR
+630 LWETFNAPEAAR
-642 DSVDFTFAVTSSN
+642 DSVKFTFSVAATN
-655 DAMGATR
+655 DDAMDATR

-670 RFVAGTELKDGDKIL
+670 RFVAGIELRDGDKVL

-711 DFAPIEDTTIKV
+711 DFNPIDDTTISV
-723 PNPIQSRLFIGTS
+723 PNPIQSRLFVATGD
-736 KGVYVCKEIMNFK
+736 GVFVCKEIMNFK
-749 KVNTERSSSVPLS
+749 KTFYRTADGLP
-762 SELIWVS
+762 WVK
-769 LYDLAT
+769 LYHMAGDEAT
-775 RDANYAYLN
+775 LYRN
-784 PVRAVAASSDGD
+784 PIRAMAASADGD
-796 ALLIAVE
+796 ALLISVD
-803 HTSSNTSDLIRI
+803 HIMDNTSDLLRI
-815 SGINNI
+815 SGLNNVN
-821 LSNNEV
+821 LGNMF
-827 YSNTSTNHK
+827 TSGGFNG
-836 SFTCDTLA
+836 SLNDANAFTLDTLA
-844 TFNRFISSIAYEPGS
+844 TFNRFISSIAYEPNS

-865 TFSGFDNTANVK
+865 TFAGFDNTANVK
-877 KISNVSGDV
+877 KVSNVSGDV

-978 KYSGAIY
+978 QYSGAIY

-1003 QDPVNVG
+1003 QEPVNVG

-1025 PNPAANSTTLN
+1025 PNPAANRTTLN
-1036 YNLEVASKVVMNIY
+1036 YNLEVASNVVMNIY

-1074 DLHSMDKGVYMIQM
+1074 DLRSMDKGVYMIQM

-1094 KTVKLVVQ
+1094 NTVKLIVQ

>member
-1 MIAMFFL
+1 
-8 YLFCSIAIF
+8 
-17 SYLCHLKRIVD
+17 
-28 LIGNKRE
+28 
-35 YIMKSRKLLLSLAVF
+35 MKSRKLLLSLAVF

-83 PDNVAGRVRAIVFD
+83 PDNVAGRVRAIIFD

-150 TGEGFYQELFIG
+150 TGEGFYEELFIG
-162 QNNRKSGL
+162 QNNRKAGL
-170 PGNGVYKVTTGNAQW
+170 PGNGVYKIATGNAQW
-185 AASLT
+185 AANLA

-200 NNFASELIPGTQPAT
+200 NSFSSELIPGTQPET
-215 RYDLTNDFSFVNDL
+215 RYDLTNEFCFVNDL

-247 WDGNNLTA
+247 WDGNSLTTA
-255 ASIDGATAVNV
+255 NIGGASAVNV

-281 NQGTSFAVARLSN
+281 NEGTGYAVAMPSN
-294 EQGTEFSPITF
+294 EQGTEFRAIAF

-336 NNGSLKGVYKVDLT
+336 NGSINGVYKTDIT

-361 SNTMNLGYN
+361 SNTMSLGYGMN
-370 MDEAM
+370 EAM

-395 RLFDANGA
+395 RLFDANGT
-403 DVFYSETQTSPYATL
+403 DVFYSETQTFPYATL

-438 TAEDSTRIYLSTDAG
+438 TAEDSTKIYLSTDAG
-453 IFVYALDATQS
+453 IFVYALDATQTYL
-464 RSWRPANKGLVS
+464 WRPANKGLVS

-501 IAAPSVEKQKSADIV
+501 IAAPSVDKQKSADIV
-516 WSPNSK
+516 WSPNST
-522 GFEDFSE
+522 GY
-529 DMSVWEEKGD
+529 
-539 FVNFAYN
+539 NFATSEYSYAS
-546 IEAKTGA
+546 EAQTGTE
-553 NAVSSAVHRTKPNIR
+553 VVGSAIYRSKPSIR
-568 KPFVLLRP
+568 KPFIMSRA
-576 YNSLTR
+576 YNELTR
-582 TYSNDND
+582 TYSDDND
-589 YEEVN
+589 YIEIN
-594 SQTWQFGQGHNGGK
+594 DQTWH
-608 SGLMLKEMSGY
+608 SGTDEAMLMNPNMTRSSAY
-619 GSGARFISPMT
+619 TFVSPIT
-630 LWETFNAPDASR
+630 LWETFNAPEAAR
-642 DSVDFTFAVTSSN
+642 DSVKFTFVVATGEEDDVN
-655 DAMGATR
+655 ATR
-662 IFRGEEVI
+662 IFRGEKVK
-670 RFVAGTELKDGDKIL
+670 RFRAGDSLMVGDKVL

-711 DFAPIEDTTIKV
+711 DFNPNDDTTISV
-723 PNPIQSRLFIGTS
+723 PNPIQSRLFVATGD
-736 KGVYVCKEIMNFK
+736 GVFVCKEIMNFK
-749 KVNTERSSSVPLS
+749 KTFYRTADGLP
-762 SELIWVS
+762 WVK
-769 LYDLAT
+769 LYHMAGDEAT
-775 RDANYAYLN
+775 LYRN
-784 PVRAVAASSDGD
+784 PIRAMAASADGD
-796 ALLIAVE
+796 ALLISVD
-803 HTSSNTSDLIRI
+803 HIMDNTSDLLRI
-815 SGINNI
+815 SGLNNVN
-821 LSNNEV
+821 LGNMF
-827 YSNTSTNHK
+827 TSGGFNG
-836 SFTCDTLA
+836 SLNDANAFTLDTLA
-844 TFNRFISSIAYEPGS
+844 TFNRFISSIAYEPNS

-877 KISNVSGDV
+877 KVSNVSGDV
-886 ANIQTADLLV
+886 ANIQTTDLLV

-978 KYSGAIY
+978 QYSGAIY

-1036 YNLEVASKVVMNIY
+1036 YNLEVASNVVMNIY

-1059 LDKGTQSAGSHSQII
+1059 LDRGTQSAGSHSQII
-1074 DLHSMDKGVYMIQM
+1074 DLRSMDKGVYMIQM

-1094 KTVKLVVQ
+1094 NTVKLIVQ

>member
-1 MIAMFFL
+1 
-8 YLFCSIAIF
+8 
-17 SYLCHLKRIVD
+17 
-28 LIGNKRE
+28 
-35 YIMKSRKLLLSLAVF
+35 MKSRKLLLSLAVF

-83 PDNVAGRVRAIVFD
+83 PDNVAGRVRAIIFD

-150 TGEGFYQELFIG
+150 TGEGFYEELFIG
-162 QNNRKSGL
+162 QNNRKAGL
-170 PGNGVYKVTTGNAQW
+170 PGNGVYKIATGNAQW
-185 AASLT
+185 AANLA

-200 NNFASELIPGTQPAT
+200 NSFSSELIPGTQPET
-215 RYDLTNDFSFVNDL
+215 RYDLTNEFCFVNDL

-247 WDGNNLTA
+247 WDGNSLTT
-255 ASIDGATAVNV
+255 ASIGGASAVNV
-266 TDIKVNREGKIAIAY
+266 TDIKVNRDGKIAIAY
-281 NQGTSFAVARLSN
+281 NEGTGYAVAMPSN
-294 EQGTEFSPITF
+294 EQGTEFRAIAF

-336 NNGSLKGVYKVDLT
+336 NGSINGVYKTDIT

-361 SNTMNLGYN
+361 SNTMSLGYGMN
-370 MDEAM
+370 EAM

-395 RLFDANGA
+395 RLFDANGT

-438 TAEDSTRIYLSTDAG
+438 TAEDSTELYLSTDAG
-453 IFVYALDATQS
+453 IFVYALDATQTY
-464 RSWRPANKGLVS
+464 SWRPANKGLVS

-501 IAAPSVEKQKSADIV
+501 IAAPSVDKQKSADIV
-516 WSPNSK
+516 WSPNST
-522 GFEDFSE
+522 GY
-529 DMSVWEEKGD
+529 
-539 FVNFAYN
+539 NFATSEYSYAS
-546 IEAKTGA
+546 EAQTGTE
-553 NAVSSAVHRTKPNIR
+553 VVGSAIYRSKPSIR
-568 KPFVLLRP
+568 KPFIMSRA
-576 YNSLTR
+576 YNELTR
-582 TYSNDND
+582 TYSDDND
-589 YEEVN
+589 YIEIN
-594 SQTWQFGQGHNGGK
+594 DQTWH
-608 SGLMLKEMSGY
+608 SGTDEAMLMNPNMTRSSAY
-619 GSGARFISPMT
+619 TFVSPIT
-630 LWETFNAPDASR
+630 LWETFNAPEAAR
-642 DSVDFTFAVTSSN
+642 DSVKFTFVVATE
-655 DAMGATR
+655 DADTVNATR
-662 IFRGEEVI
+662 IFRGDKVI
-670 RFVAGTELKDGDKIL
+670 KFRAGEPLMEGDKVL

-711 DFAPIEDTTIKV
+711 NFNPTDDTTISV
-723 PNPIQSRLFIGTS
+723 PNPIQSRLFVATGD
-736 KGVYVCKEIMNFK
+736 GVFVCKEIMNFK
-749 KVNTERSSSVPLS
+749 KTFYRTADGLP
-762 SELIWVS
+762 WVK
-769 LYDLAT
+769 LYHMAGDEAT
-775 RDANYAYLN
+775 LYRN
-784 PVRAVAASSDGD
+784 PIRAMAASADGD
-796 ALLIAVE
+796 ALLISVD
-803 HTSSNTSDLIRI
+803 HIMDNTSDLLRI
-815 SGINNI
+815 SGLNNVN
-821 LSNNEV
+821 LGNMF
-827 YSNTSTNHK
+827 TSGGFNG
-836 SFTCDTLA
+836 SLNDANAFTLDTLA
-844 TFNRFISSIAYEPGS
+844 TFNRFISSIAYEPNS

-865 TFSGFDNTANVK
+865 TFAGFDNTANVK
-877 KISNVSGDV
+877 KVSNVSGDV

-978 KYSGAIY
+978 QYSGAIY

-1036 YNLEVASKVVMNIY
+1036 YNLEVASNVVMNIY

-1059 LDKGTQSAGSHSQII
+1059 LDRGTQSAGSHSQII
-1074 DLHSMDKGVYMIQM
+1074 DLRSMDKGVYMIQM

-1094 KTVKLVVQ
+1094 NTVKLIVQ

>member
-1 MIAMFFL
+1 
-8 YLFCSIAIF
+8 
-17 SYLCHLKRIVD
+17 
-28 LIGNKRE
+28 
-35 YIMKSRKLLLSLAVF
+35 MKSRKLLLSLAVF

-71 DEPEAKGWVSIG
+71 DEPEAKGWVSRG
-83 PDNVAGRVRAIVFD
+83 PDNVAGRVRAIIFD

-150 TGEGFYQELFIG
+150 TGEGFYEELFIG
-162 QNNRKSGL
+162 QNNRKAGL
-170 PGNGVYKVTTGNAQW
+170 PGNGVYKIATGNAQW
-185 AASLT
+185 AANLA

-200 NNFASELIPGTQPAT
+200 NSFSSELIPGTQPET
-215 RYDLTNDFSFVNDL
+215 RYDLTNEFCFVNDL
-229 AWANGKL
+229 ALANGKL

-247 WDGNNLTA
+247 WDGNSLTTA
-255 ASIDGATAVNV
+255 NIGGASAVNV
-266 TDIKVNREGKIAIAY
+266 TDIKVNRDGKIAIAY
-281 NQGTSFAVARLSN
+281 NEGTGYAVAMPSN
-294 EQGTEFSPITF
+294 EQGTEFRAIAF

-336 NNGSLKGVYKVDLT
+336 NGSINGVYKTDIT

-361 SNTMNLGYN
+361 SNTMSLGYGMN
-370 MDEAM
+370 EAM

-395 RLFDANGA
+395 RLFDANGT

-438 TAEDSTRIYLSTDAG
+438 TAEDSTKIYLSTDAG
-453 IFVYALDATQS
+453 IFVYALDATQTY
-464 RSWRPANKGLVS
+464 SWRPANKGLVS

-501 IAAPSVEKQKSADIV
+501 IAAPSVDKQKSADIV
-516 WSPNSK
+516 WSPNST
-522 GFEDFSE
+522 GY
-529 DMSVWEEKGD
+529 
-539 FVNFAYN
+539 NFATSEYSYAS
-546 IEAKTGA
+546 EAQTGTE
-553 NAVSSAVHRTKPNIR
+553 VVGSAIYRSKPSIR
-568 KPFVLLRP
+568 KPFIMSRAD
-576 YNSLTR
+576 NELTR
-582 TYSNDND
+582 TYSDDND
-589 YEEVN
+589 YIEIN
-594 SQTWQFGQGHNGGK
+594 DQTWH
-608 SGLMLKEMSGY
+608 SGTDEAMLMNPNMTRSSAY
-619 GSGARFISPMT
+619 TFVSPLT
-630 LWETFNAPDASR
+630 LWETFNAPEAAR
-642 DSVDFTFAVTSSN
+642 DSVKFTFVVATE
-655 DAMGATR
+655 DADTVNATR
-662 IFRGEEVI
+662 IFRGDKVI
-670 RFVAGTELKDGDKIL
+670 KFRSGEPLMEGDKVL

-700 ADRFGATGGVL
+700 AGRFGATGGVL
-711 DFAPIEDTTIKV
+711 DFNPNDDTTISV
-723 PNPIQSRLFIGTS
+723 PNPIQSRLFVATGD
-736 KGVYVCKEIMNFK
+736 GVFVCKEIMNFK
-749 KVNTERSSSVPLS
+749 KTFYRTADGLP
-762 SELIWVS
+762 WVK
-769 LYDLAT
+769 LYHMAGDEAT
-775 RDANYAYLN
+775 LYRN
-784 PVRAVAASSDGD
+784 PIRAMAASADGD
-796 ALLIAVE
+796 ALLISVD
-803 HTSSNTSDLIRI
+803 HIMDNTSDLLRI
-815 SGINNI
+815 SGLNNVD
-821 LSNNEV
+821 LGRVNVSGGFNGSLNDA
-827 YSNTSTNHK
+827 NA
-836 SFTCDTLA
+836 FTLDTLA
-844 TFNRFISSIAYEPGS
+844 TFNRFISSIAYEPNS

-865 TFSGFDNTANVK
+865 TFAGFDNTANVK
-877 KISNVSGDV
+877 KVSNVSGDV

-928 RNASTPSWSKVAG
+928 RNASTPSWNKVAG

-978 KYSGAIY
+978 QYSGAIY

-1036 YNLEVASKVVMNIY
+1036 YNLEVASNVVMNIY

-1074 DLHSMDKGVYMIQM
+1074 DLRSMDKGVYMIQM

-1094 KTVKLVVQ
+1094 NTVKLIVQ

>member
-1 MIAMFFL
+1 
-8 YLFCSIAIF
+8 
-17 SYLCHLKRIVD
+17 
-28 LIGNKRE
+28 
-35 YIMKSRKLLLSLAVF
+35 MKSRKLLLSLAVF

-83 PDNVAGRVRAIVFD
+83 PDNVAGRVRAIIFD

-150 TGEGFYQELFIG
+150 TGEGFYEELFIG
-162 QNNRKSGL
+162 QNNRKAGL
-170 PGNGVYKVTTGNAQW
+170 PGNGVYKIATGNAQW
-185 AASLT
+185 AANLA

-200 NNFASELIPGTQPAT
+200 NNFSSELIPGTQPET
-215 RYDLTNDFSFVNDL
+215 RYDLTNEFCFVNDL

-247 WDGNNLTA
+247 WDGNSLTT
-255 ASIDGATAVNV
+255 ASIGGASAVNV

-281 NQGTSFAVARLSN
+281 NEGTGYAVAMPSN
-294 EQGTEFSPITF
+294 EQGTEFRAIAF

-336 NNGSLKGVYKVDLT
+336 NGSINGVYKTDVT

-361 SNTMNLGYN
+361 SNTMSLGYGMN
-370 MDEAM
+370 EAM

-395 RLFDANGA
+395 RLFDANGT

-438 TAEDSTRIYLSTDAG
+438 TAEDSTEIYLSTDAG
-453 IFVYALDATQS
+453 IFVYALDATQTY
-464 RSWRPANKGLVS
+464 SWRPANKGLVS

-501 IAAPSVEKQKSADIV
+501 IAAPSVDKQKSADIV
-516 WSPNSK
+516 WSPNST
-522 GFEDFSE
+522 GY
-529 DMSVWEEKGD
+529 
-539 FVNFAYN
+539 NFATSEYSYAS
-546 IEAKTGA
+546 EAQTGTE
-553 NAVSSAVHRTKPNIR
+553 VVGSAIYRSKPSIR
-568 KPFVLLRP
+568 KPFIMSRA
-576 YNSLTR
+576 YNELTR
-582 TYSNDND
+582 TYSDDND
-589 YEEVN
+589 YIEIN
-594 SQTWQFGQGHNGGK
+594 DQTWH
-608 SGLMLKEMSGY
+608 SGTDEAMLMNPNMTRSSAY
-619 GSGARFISPMT
+619 TFVSPIT
-630 LWETFNAPDASR
+630 LWETFNAPEAAR
-642 DSVDFTFAVTSSN
+642 DSVKFTFVVATE
-655 DAMGATR
+655 DADTVNATR
-662 IFRGEEVI
+662 IFRGDKVI
-670 RFVAGTELKDGDKIL
+670 KFRSGEPLMEGDKVL

-700 ADRFGATGGVL
+700 AGRFGATGGVL
-711 DFAPIEDTTIKV
+711 DFNPNDDTTISV
-723 PNPIQSRLFIGTS
+723 PNPIQSRLFVATGD
-736 KGVYVCKEIMNFK
+736 GVFVCKEIMNFK
-749 KVNTERSSSVPLS
+749 KTFYRTADGLP
-762 SELIWVS
+762 WVK
-769 LYDLAT
+769 LYHMGGDEAT
-775 RDANYAYLN
+775 LYRN
-784 PVRAVAASSDGD
+784 PIRAMAASADGD
-796 ALLIAVE
+796 ALLISVD
-803 HTSSNTSDLIRI
+803 HIMDNTSDLLRI
-815 SGINNI
+815 SGLNNVD
-821 LSNNEV
+821 LGRVNVSGGFNGSLNDA
-827 YSNTSTNHK
+827 NA
-836 SFTCDTLA
+836 FTLDTLA
-844 TFNRFISSIAYEPGS
+844 TFNRFISSIAYEPNS

-865 TFSGFDNTANVK
+865 TFAGFDNTANVK
-877 KISNVSGDV
+877 KVSNVSGDV

-928 RNASTPSWSKVAG
+928 RNASTPSWNKVAG

-978 KYSGAIY
+978 QYSGAIY

-1036 YNLEVASKVVMNIY
+1036 YNLEVASNVVMNIY

-1074 DLHSMDKGVYMIQM
+1074 DLRSMDKGVYMIQM

-1094 KTVKLVVQ
+1094 NTVKLIVQ

>member
-1 MIAMFFL
+1 
-8 YLFCSIAIF
+8 
-17 SYLCHLKRIVD
+17 
-28 LIGNKRE
+28 
-35 YIMKSRKLLLSLAVF
+35 MKSRKLLLSLAVF

-83 PDNVAGRVRAIVFD
+83 PDNVAGRVRAIIFD

-150 TGEGFYQELFIG
+150 TGEGFYEELFIG
-162 QNNRKSGL
+162 QNNRKAGL
-170 PGNGVYKVTTGNAQW
+170 PGNGVYKIATGNAQW
-185 AASLT
+185 AANLA

-200 NNFASELIPGTQPAT
+200 NSFSSELIPGTQPET
-215 RYDLTNDFSFVNDL
+215 RYDLTNEFCFVNDL

-247 WDGNNLTA
+247 WDGNSLTTA
-255 ASIDGATAVNV
+255 NIGGASAVNV

-281 NQGTSFAVARLSN
+281 NEGTGYAVAMPSN
-294 EQGTEFSPITF
+294 EQGTEFRAIAF

-336 NNGSLKGVYKVDLT
+336 NGSINGVYKTDIT

-361 SNTMNLGYN
+361 SNTMSLGYGMN
-370 MDEAM
+370 EAM

-383 QEYIYIAGNTLQ
+383 QEYIYIAGNALQ
-395 RLFDANGA
+395 RLFDANGT
-403 DVFYSETQTSPYATL
+403 DVFYPETQTFPYATL

-438 TAEDSTRIYLSTDAG
+438 TAEDSTKIYLSTDAG
-453 IFVYALDATQS
+453 IFVYALDATQTY
-464 RSWRPANKGLVS
+464 SWRPANKGLVS

-501 IAAPSVEKQKSADIV
+501 IAAPSVDKQKSADIV
-516 WSPNSK
+516 WSPNST
-522 GFEDFSE
+522 GY
-529 DMSVWEEKGD
+529 
-539 FVNFAYN
+539 NFATSEYSYAS
-546 IEAKTGA
+546 EAQTGTE
-553 NAVSSAVHRTKPNIR
+553 VVGSAIYRSKPSIR
-568 KPFVLLRP
+568 KPFIMSRA
-576 YNSLTR
+576 YNELTR
-582 TYSNDND
+582 TYSDDND
-589 YEEVN
+589 YIEIN
-594 SQTWQFGQGHNGGK
+594 DQTWH
-608 SGLMLKEMSGY
+608 SGTDEAMLMNPNMTRSSAY
-619 GSGARFISPMT
+619 TFVSPIT
-630 LWETFNAPDASR
+630 LWETFNAPEAAR
-642 DSVDFTFAVTSSN
+642 DSVKFTFVVATGEEDDVN
-655 DAMGATR
+655 ATR
-662 IFRGEEVI
+662 IFRGEKVK
-670 RFVAGTELKDGDKIL
+670 RFRAGDSLMVGDKVL

-711 DFAPIEDTTIKV
+711 NFNPNDDTTISV
-723 PNPIQSRLFIGTS
+723 PNPIQSRLFVATGD
-736 KGVYVCKEIMNFK
+736 GVFVCKEIMNFK
-749 KVNTERSSSVPLS
+749 KTFYRTADGLP
-762 SELIWVS
+762 WVK
-769 LYDLAT
+769 LYHMAGDEAT
-775 RDANYAYLN
+775 LYRN
-784 PVRAVAASSDGD
+784 PIRAMAASADGD
-796 ALLIAVE
+796 ALLISVD
-803 HTSSNTSDLIRI
+803 HIMDNTSDLLRI
-815 SGINNI
+815 SGLNNVN
-821 LSNNEV
+821 LGNMF
-827 YSNTSTNHK
+827 TSGGFNG
-836 SFTCDTLA
+836 SLNDANAFTLDTLA
-844 TFNRFISSIAYEPGS
+844 TFNRFISSIAYEPNS

-877 KISNVSGDV
+877 KVSNVSGDV

-928 RNASTPSWSKVAG
+928 RNASTPSWNKVAG

-978 KYSGAIY
+978 QYSGAIY

-1036 YNLEVASKVVMNIY
+1036 YNLDVASNVVMNIY

-1074 DLHSMDKGVYMIQM
+1074 DLRSMDKGVYMIQM

-1094 KTVKLVVQ
+1094 NTVKLIVQ

>member
-1 MIAMFFL
+1 
-8 YLFCSIAIF
+8 
-17 SYLCHLKRIVD
+17 
-28 LIGNKRE
+28 
-35 YIMKSRKLLLSLAVF
+35 MKSRKLLLSLAVF

-83 PDNVAGRVRAIVFD
+83 PDNVAGRVRAIIFD

-150 TGEGFYQELFIG
+150 TGEGFYEELFIG
-162 QNNRKSGL
+162 QNNRKAGL
-170 PGNGVYKVTTGNAQW
+170 PGNGVYKIATGNAQW
-185 AASLT
+185 AANLA

-200 NNFASELIPGTQPAT
+200 NSFSSELIPGTQPET
-215 RYDLTNDFSFVNDL
+215 RYDLTNEFCFVNDL

-247 WDGNNLTA
+247 WDGNSLTT
-255 ASIDGATAVNV
+255 ASIGGASAVNV

-281 NQGTSFAVARLSN
+281 NEGTGYAVAMPSN
-294 EQGTEFSPITF
+294 EQGTEFRAIAF

-336 NNGSLKGVYKVDLT
+336 NGSINGVYKTDIT

-361 SNTMNLGYN
+361 SNTMSLGYGMN
-370 MDEAM
+370 EAM

-395 RLFDANGA
+395 RLFDANGT

-438 TAEDSTRIYLSTDAG
+438 TAEDSTKIYLSTDAG
-453 IFVYALDATQS
+453 IFVYALDATQTY
-464 RSWRPANKGLVS
+464 SWRPANKGLVS

-501 IAAPSVEKQKSADIV
+501 IAAPSVDKQKSADIV
-516 WSPNSK
+516 WSPNST
-522 GFEDFSE
+522 GY
-529 DMSVWEEKGD
+529 
-539 FVNFAYN
+539 NFATSEYSYAS
-546 IEAKTGA
+546 EAQTGTE
-553 NAVSSAVHRTKPNIR
+553 VVGSAIYRSKPSIR
-568 KPFVLLRP
+568 KPFIMSRA
-576 YNSLTR
+576 YNELTR
-582 TYSNDND
+582 TYSDDND
-589 YEEVN
+589 YIEIN
-594 SQTWQFGQGHNGGK
+594 DQTWH
-608 SGLMLKEMSGY
+608 SGTDEAMLMNPNMTRSSAY
-619 GSGARFISPMT
+619 TFVSPIT
-630 LWETFNAPDASR
+630 LWETFNAPEAAR
-642 DSVDFTFAVTSSN
+642 DSVKFTFVVATGEEDDVN
-655 DAMGATR
+655 ATR
-662 IFRGEEVI
+662 IFRGEKVK
-670 RFVAGTELKDGDKIL
+670 RFRAGDSLMVGDKVL

-711 DFAPIEDTTIKV
+711 DFNPNDDTTISV
-723 PNPIQSRLFIGTS
+723 PNPIQSRLFVATGD
-736 KGVYVCKEIMNFK
+736 GVFVCKEIMNFK
-749 KVNTERSSSVPLS
+749 KTFYRTADGLP
-762 SELIWVS
+762 WVK
-769 LYDLAT
+769 LYHMAGDEAT
-775 RDANYAYLN
+775 LYRN
-784 PVRAVAASSDGD
+784 PIRAMAASADGD
-796 ALLIAVE
+796 ALLISVD
-803 HTSSNTSDLIRI
+803 HIMDNTSDLLRI
-815 SGINNI
+815 SGLNNVN
-821 LSNNEV
+821 LGNMF
-827 YSNTSTNHK
+827 TSGGFNG
-836 SFTCDTLA
+836 SLNDANAFTLDTLA
-844 TFNRFISSIAYEPGS
+844 TFNRFISSIAYEPNS

-877 KISNVSGDV
+877 KVSNVSGDV

-928 RNASTPSWSKVAG
+928 RNASTPSWNKVAG

-978 KYSGAIY
+978 QYSGAIY

-1036 YNLEVASKVVMNIY
+1036 YNLEVASNVVMNIY

-1074 DLHSMDKGVYMIQM
+1074 DLRSMDKGVYMIQM

-1094 KTVKLVVQ
+1094 NTVKLIVQ